1 MMMVMGSN
9 MLPQVLRLTRVVKSD
24 FVPVLPTRLE

>member
-9 MLPQVLRLTRVVKSD
+9 MLPQVLRLTGVVRSD